1 MKKTA
6 FNDDWFFTQQW
17 DDRLIDIQQDDTVH
31 MEAVRLPH
39 TNTVLP
45 FNNFDTDRYQ
55 MVCGYV
61 KFFFIPETLRGKR
74 VFIVFD
80 GAAHVA
86 DVFCN
91 GTFLGQHR
99 CGYTAFR
106 FELTEILN
114 YGGINLLSI
123 KLDSREKDVPPFGGV
138 IDYLTYGGLYREVRL
153 GVSEKAFI
161 EDLFIRGYA
170 DGSFRCSVSCNMEP
184 SDELRI
190 RIFDRDGNVCFP
202 ETTVTNGD
210 LSGKTDGITPWSCEH
225 PVLYTAEASLF
236 RDGQMLDSEK
246 VCFGFRTAEFRK
258 EGFYLNGEKIRIRGL
273 DRHQCWP
280 YIGYAAPKRPQ
291 QLDADI
297 LKYELGC
304 NAVRTSHYPQ
314 SQHFIDRCDEIGLLV
329 FTELPG
335 WQHIGDEN
343 WIRQAVE
350 NVREMVTQYRNH
362 PSIILWGVRINESK
376 DNDRFYTETNR
387 TAHELDD
394 SRCTGGVRNFPGSH
408 LLEDV
413 YTYNDFVHCG
423 WNAGCE
429 PKSAITSDPEK
440 PYLVTEYCGHI
451 FPTKPFDDESHRTA
465 HALRHARV
473 LNDIAAQPDIA
484 GSFGW
489 CMFDYNTH
497 REFGSGDNV
506 CWHGVM
512 DMFRNPKFA
521 AAAYASQ
528 SDGHP
533 VLEIGTTMDIG
544 DYPAFML
551 TETVAFSNADELA
564 LYKDGDFV
572 KTFRPTDKF
581 AALRHPPFIIDD
593 FIGCLLET
601 RDHFDA
607 VTAADLKT
615 VIKAFVRYAEGPYS
629 EEMLAAKKRLNDR
642 GIKDEQI
649 HDLQNQY
656 MTYWGDGICTW
667 RLDAIKNSK
676 VVISRSLT
684 PARDIRLDVSVDCC
698 DLSEEDSWDMS
709 SIRIT
714 ARDTNGNLQ
723 PYCSRA
729 LKLSASGAVDL
740 IGPDCV
746 PLMGGMAGCCVR
758 SKGVAGPGQ
767 LTISCDGMPPVRI
780 DFSVRI
786 ADKEELH

>member
-1 MKKTA
+1 MIRKS
-6 FNDDWFFTQQW
+6 FNDDWYFTKQW
-17 DDRLIDIQQDDTVH
+17 DDRLTGIRQDEISSL
-31 MEAVRLPH
+31 EAVRLPH
-39 TNTVLP
+39 TVTLLP

-55 MVCGYV
+55 MVSGYIKHFLV
-61 KFFFIPETLRGKR
+61 PAELEGKR
-74 VFIVFD
+74 IFIIFD
-80 GAAHVA
+80 GAAHCAEVY
-86 DVFCN
+86 CN
-91 GTFLGQHR
+91 GIRLGEHR

-106 FELTEILN
+106 LELTQAIRF
-114 YGGINLLSI
+114 GQTNLI
-123 KLDSREKDVPPFGGV
+123 AVKLDSREKDVPPFGGV
-138 IDYLTYGGLYREVRL
+138 IDYLTYGGLYRDVRL
-153 GVSEKAFI
+153 EISEEAFI
-161 EDLFIRGYA
+161 EDLFIRGNA
-170 DGSFRCSVSCNMEP
+170 DGTFRCTAKCEMFPE
-184 SDELRI
+184 DEIKLQI
-190 RIFDRDGNVCFP
+190 LDSNGKVCFP
-202 ETTVTNGD
+202 ETLIPNGE
-210 LSGKTDGITPWSCEH
+210 LSAQVRDIQPWSCEH
-225 PVLYTAEASLF
+225 PHLYTAEARLY
-236 RDGQMLDSEK
+236 RKGKELDSIR
-246 VCFGFRTAEFRK
+246 VRFGFRTAEFRK
-258 EGFYLNGEKIRIRGL
+258 DGFYLNGEKVRIRGL

-297 LKYELGC
+297 LKYELGS

-335 WQHIGDEN
+335 WQHIGDED

-350 NVREMVTQYRNH
+350 NVQEMVTQYRNH
-362 PSIILWGVRINESK
+362 PSIILWGVRINESR

-394 SRCTGGVRNFPGSH
+394 SRCTGGVRNFPGSR

-423 WNAGCE
+423 WNKGCE
-429 PKSAITSDPEK
+429 PKSEITSDPEK

-451 FPTKPFDDESHRTA
+451 FPTKPFDDETHRTA
-465 HALRHARV
+465 HALRHTRV

-528 SDGHP
+528 ADNYP
-533 VLEIGTTMDIG
+533 VLEVGTTMDIG

-551 TETVAFSNADELA
+551 TKTAAFSNADELR
-564 LYKDGDFV
+564 LYKNGDFV
-572 KTFRPTDKF
+572 KTFYPSQDF
-581 AALRHPPFIIDD
+581 PALHHPPFIIDD

-601 RDHFDA
+601 RDHYDPD
-607 VTAADLKT
+607 TAADLKK
-615 VIKAFVRYAEGPYS
+615 VITAFVRYAEGPYS
-629 EEMLAAKKRLNDR
+629 EEMLKCKKRLNDR
-642 GIKDEQI
+642 GIDDSQI
-649 HDLQNQY
+649 HDLQNRY

-667 RLDAIKNSK
+667 RLDAVKDGRI
-676 VVISRSLT
+676 ITSRTLT
-684 PARDIRLDVSVDCC
+684 PARDLHLEISVDSQE
-698 DLSEEDSWDMS
+698 LTETGSWDMA

-714 ARDTNGNLQ
+714 ARDANGNLQ

-729 LKLSASGAVDL
+729 LKLSASGAVEL

-746 PLMGGMAGCCVR
+746 PLMGGMTGCYVR
-758 SKGVAGPGQ
+758 TKHLSGTGQ
-767 LTISCDGMPPVRI
+767 LNICADGMPPVSI
-780 DFSVRI
+780 DFTVRI
-786 ADKEELH
+786 AED